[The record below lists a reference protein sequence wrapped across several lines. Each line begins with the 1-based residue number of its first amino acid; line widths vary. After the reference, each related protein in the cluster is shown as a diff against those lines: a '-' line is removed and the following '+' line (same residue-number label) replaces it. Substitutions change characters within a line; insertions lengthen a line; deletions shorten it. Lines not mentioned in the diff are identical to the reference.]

1 MHNEEPTA
9 AELQEIDAE
18 LESIHRD
25 MQKQVAELRQL
36 RELIFSGALFMP
48 KGMN

>member
-1 MHNEEPTA
+1 MPEPTTTPT
-9 AELQEIDAE
+9 ELQEITAE
-18 LESIHRD
+18 LEYIHRD

-48 KGMN
+48 KRAN

>member
-1 MHNEEPTA
+1 MYDREPTV

-25 MQKQVAELRQL
+25 MQQQVKEMREL

-48 KGMN
+48 KRVS

>member
-1 MHNEEPTA
+1 MHDREPTA
-9 AELQEIDAE
+9 AELHEIDAE
-18 LESIHRD
+18 LDSIHRD
-25 MQKQVAELRQL
+25 MQQQVKELREL